1 MGKLTVFN
9 FITLNGFY
17 KGDNEDISWHQH
29 GGEEA
34 EYSEESLQSESTLL
48 FGRVTYQMMESFWS
62 TPIAAEAFP
71 KVAQGMNQAEKIV
84 FSTTLKK
91 VKWNNSRL
99 VKGNLIDEIKKLKK
113 GKKLTLLGSG
123 TILTQLAEV
132 NLVDEYQLMID
143 PVVIGVGTPAFKNIK
158 HNLSLKLKATRAF
171 KSGVVL
177 LTYHP
182 SK

>member
-34 EYSEESLQSESTLL
+34 EYSEESLQSGSTLL
-48 FGRVTYQMMESFWS
+48 FGRITYQMMESFWP
-62 TPIAAEAFP
+62 TPMAAEAFP

-84 FSTTLKK
+84 FSKTLKK

-99 VKGNLIDEIKKLKK
+99 VKGNLIDEIKK
-113 GKKLTLLGSG
+113 T
-123 TILTQLAEV
+123 
-132 NLVDEYQLMID
+132 
-143 PVVIGVGTPAFKNIK
+143 
-158 HNLSLKLKATRAF
+158 
-171 KSGVVL
+171 
-177 LTYHP
+177 
-182 SK
+182 